1 MRNVANTDTYSPCHR
16 TARNFL
22 LRLTLSKG
30 QRHSFENLQRED
42 LDALK
47 KAINTVTNGH
57 VELDVKDVSL
67 KGWNW
72 GKADVQG
79 MFMSLQ
85 AARCHSHS
93 TYQPTT

>member
-1 MRNVANTDTYSPCHR
+1 
-16 TARNFL
+16 L

-42 LDALK
+42 LEALK
-47 KAINTVTNGH
+47 KAIDTVTNGN
-57 VELDVKDVSL
+57 VQLDVKDVSL

-79 MFMSLQ
+79 MSIRVAFKLQ
-85 AARCHSHS
+85 D
-93 TYQPTT
+93 